1 MTIHFRGKSSVLAF
15 QTAFNPDALKY
26 RVTFLDESGNT
37 ADAYEISHRKDA
49 VFHGDIP
56 SKKGYVFSGW
66 DQSLYGVAKD
76 MVYRPVFELDI

>member
-15 QTAFNPDALKY
+15 QTAFNPDAPKY

-56 SKKGYVFSGW
+56 SKKGMFSRDGTNP
-66 DQSLYGVAKD
+66 SMA
-76 MVYRPVFELDI
+76 